1 MPDTQPDSPRVTTL
15 ELFFD
20 LVFVFTITQL
30 TAVLSHDPSWS
41 GAYRVALM
49 LGIIF
54 WMYGGYAWLTNA
66 VAVDRLLR
74 RLTLLGGMAG
84 FLLLALAVPQAFDGA
99 GLTFG
104 LAYLAVVAI
113 HFGMF
118 ARSSNLNVVNAMVG
132 LVPFNLF
139 NATLVLIGGA
149 LGGDA
154 QYVLWTLAFALTWVS
169 PKLIDDSGFE
179 IAPAHF
185 VERHGLVIIIAIGES
200 IIAVGA
206 GAADLPVD
214 LDLAIATLL
223 GLALAACLWWS
234 YFGSGEEEAAEHA
247 IADAPM
253 SARPRLAINAFG
265 YAFFLLLLGVIAI
278 AAALKELP
286 VPPFDDLEDAKAVA
300 LGAGVAV
307 FLLGEAW
314 FRSTL
319 AIGGAPGRALTGV
332 LAVATIPVGIGIG
345 AGAQVLVLIALF
357 VAMLLLA
364 GRSPSPAPDLPTV
377 PN

>member
-1 MPDTQPDSPRVTTL
+1 MPATPHDAPRVSSL

-30 TAVLSHDPSWS
+30 TAVLSHDPSWA
-41 GAYRVALM
+41 GAFRVALM

-54 WMYGGYAWLTNA
+54 WMYGGYVWLTNA

-104 LAYLAVVAI
+104 LANLLVVTI

-118 ARSSNLNVVNAMVG
+118 ARASNLNVVQAMIG

-139 NATLVLIGGA
+139 NALLVLIGGA

-154 QYVLWTLAFALTWVS
+154 QYALWTLAFVLSWTS

-185 VERHGLVIIIAIGES
+185 VERHGLVMIIAIGES

-223 GLALAACLWWS
+223 GLGLAACLWWS

-247 IADAPM
+247 IAAAPM
-253 SARPRLAINAFG
+253 SARPPLAINAFG

-278 AAALKELP
+278 AAALKQLP
-286 VPPFDDLEDAKAVA
+286 AHPFDDLEDAKAIA
-300 LGAGVAV
+300 LGAGGAV

-319 AIGGAPGRALTGV
+319 SIGAVSGRALTGL
-332 LAVATIPVGIGIG
+332 LALATIPIGIAVG
-345 AGAQVLVLIALF
+345 AGAQVLALIALF
-357 VAMLLLA
+357 IAMLLLA
-364 GRSPSPAPDLPTV
+364 NRTPT
-377 PN
+377 PIP

>member
-1 MPDTQPDSPRVTTL
+1 MPPAPPDSPRVTSL

-30 TAVLSHDPSWS
+30 TAVLSHDPSWA
-41 GAYRVALM
+41 GAFRVALM

-104 LAYLAVVAI
+104 LAYLLVVAI

-118 ARSSNLNVVNAMVG
+118 ARSSNLNVVQAMVG

-139 NATLVLIGGA
+139 NALLVLIGGA

-154 QYVLWTLAFALTWVS
+154 QYVLWTLAFVLTWIS

-185 VERHGLVIIIAIGES
+185 VERHGLVMIIAIGES

-223 GLALAACLWWS
+223 GLGLAACLWWS
-234 YFGSGEEEAAEHA
+234 YFGSGEEESAEQA
-247 IADAPM
+247 IAAAPM

-265 YAFFLLLLGVIAI
+265 YAFFFLLLGVIAI

-286 VPPFDDLEDAKAVA
+286 AHPFDELADAKAVA
-300 LGAGVAV
+300 LGAGAAV

-319 AIGGAPGRALTGV
+319 AIGGAPGRVLTGV
-332 LAVATIPVGIGIG
+332 LAAATVPVGLGVG

-357 VAMLLLA
+357 VAMLLSA
-364 GRSPSPAPDLPTV
+364 NRASSPAPDRSTV
-377 PN
+377 PY